1 METGNLT
8 FSSMNKRI
16 LVIDDDD
23 LVRKSVQRVL
33 VTAGYNVTCAQ
44 DANQAIDEIK
54 KQDFNLIVSDIRM
67 PGKNGVETVREIQKI
82 VSQHSPKD
90 IPIIFITAYADTS
103 EQLGAEFLG
112 EVIIK
117 PFDLDHLLIT
127 VIEYL

>member
-1 METGNLT
+1 MR
-8 FSSMNKRI
+8 NKI

>member
-1 METGNLT
+1 
-8 FSSMNKRI
+8 MNKKI

-33 VTAGYNVTCAQ
+33 VNAGYNVTCANG
-44 DANQAIDEIK
+44 ANQAIDEIK

-67 PGKNGVETVREIQKI
+67 PDKNGIETVREIRKI

-90 IPIIFITAYADTS
+90 IPIIFITAYAEISD
-103 EQLGAEFLG
+103 QLGAELLG

-127 VIEYL
+127 ITEYL